1 MYQEEEEEEDS
12 DSDDDDWSI
21 SEDVYINR
29 KRIKITTTSR
39 HTNIPSSGRGLMD
52 DPGSSTSRRSNN
64 DDLIE
69 ENDMNIITNKID
81 VEKNFNDEKNF
92 KVQKTQ
98 TVVSSTTNEL
108 DTKLYSKTKFN

>member
-1 MYQEEEEEEDS
+1 
-12 DSDDDDWSI
+12 
-21 SEDVYINR
+21 
-29 KRIKITTTSR
+29 
-39 HTNIPSSGRGLMD
+39 MD